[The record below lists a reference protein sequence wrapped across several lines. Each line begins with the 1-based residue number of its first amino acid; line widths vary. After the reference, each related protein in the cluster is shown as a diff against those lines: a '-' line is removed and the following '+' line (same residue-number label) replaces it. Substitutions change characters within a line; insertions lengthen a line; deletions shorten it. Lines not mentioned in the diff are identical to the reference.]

1 MLPGQKLG
9 TMYHYGSGSS
19 NQPYKSR
26 VYGVTI
32 TDATAAKMLINTSS
46 ASDRLERLASRSINA
61 VGGKSLVYGYT
72 YERGT
77 TLPLTLSATVG
88 DVSSTLVYTYD
99 AAGNITSVTD

>member
-1 MLPGQKLG
+1 MFAAKKCTDGSSVVFSYDSKDYLKSSSVVLPGQKLG

-32 TDATAAKMLINTSS
+32 TDVTATKMLLNTSS
-46 ASDRLERLASRSINA
+46 TSDSLDRLASRSINA

-72 YERGT
+72 
-77 TLPLTLSATVG
+77 
-88 DVSSTLVYTYD
+88 
-99 AAGNITSVTD
+99 